1 MDPIHV
7 QLWTRLHLPS
17 TTPAIRSHR
26 HTDLEPTEHWSCVP
40 TGAVLE
46 QRADLESW
54 HAWRGRQTGVLAG
67 KTRWPQVC
75 RCSRRSP
82 QTRKRRLS
90 RRRQRCA
97 VSDHGPPNWTQR
109 HRRTADHRRVLCSE
123 CDCSPVMPDHRSST
137 TLCWLHSS
145 VVNDKT
151 TVTELQFCLL
161 VELRVDYIHFVSKNA
176 LPLPLH
182 ILNNSAK
189 NEPILIIVNSFI

>member
-1 MDPIHV
+1 MDGSNPCPTLDQTAPPVHNTGHPIS
-7 QLWTRLHLPS
+7 QT
-17 TTPAIRSHR
+17 

-109 HRRTADHRRVLCSE
+109 HRRTADHCRVFCSE

-137 TLCWLHSS
+137 TSCWLHSA
-145 VVNDKT
+145 VVNSKT
-151 TVTELQFCLL
+151 TVTVTILPAGWATCGLYTLCL
-161 VELRVDYIHFVSKNA
+161 EKRP
-176 LPLPLH
+176 PL
-182 ILNNSAK
+182 
-189 NEPILIIVNSFI
+189 LIYFE